1 MRSCPSVNAKVA
13 KMVKSTL
20 QALVSITVTCAPHAA
35 QHVGDFYK
43 HAIPQLRLDCS
54 VVNLID

>member
-1 MRSCPSVNAKVA
+1 VNAKVA

-35 QHVGDFYK
+35 QNVGDFYE